1 MCYKFD
7 SMETI
12 FNANIIH
19 RTHRTKVHDD
29 GNPSFFVKFQRNDS
43 IRKSLIN
50 KVFWQKSFKICTLKN
65 PFLIIKDL
73 LILGLPTLRMYI
85 VTKKFYQNW
94 TLIPHE
100 KRLQYSGEVRTRK
113 TPASFEGEE
122 KGRFLT
128 G

>member
-1 MCYKFD
+1 MGK
-7 SMETI
+7 
-12 FNANIIH
+12 
-19 RTHRTKVHDD
+19 
-29 GNPSFFVKFQRNDS
+29 KFQS
-43 IRKSLIN
+43 MHIK
-50 KVFWQKSFKICTLKN
+50 KSFSHYKGSSDSEFANVICT
-65 PFLIIKDL
+65 
-73 LILGLPTLRMYI
+73 YV

-100 KRLQYSGEVRTRK
+100 KRLQNSGEVRTRK

>member
-1 MCYKFD
+1 MYK
-7 SMETI
+7 
-12 FNANIIH
+12 
-19 RTHRTKVHDD
+19 
-29 GNPSFFVKFQRNDS
+29 
-43 IRKSLIN
+43 
-50 KVFWQKSFKICTLKN
+50 
-65 PFLIIKDL
+65 
-73 LILGLPTLRMYI
+73 

>member
-1 MCYKFD
+1 MHIK
-7 SMETI
+7 
-12 FNANIIH
+12 
-19 RTHRTKVHDD
+19 
-29 GNPSFFVKFQRNDS
+29 
-43 IRKSLIN
+43 
-50 KVFWQKSFKICTLKN
+50 KSFSHYKGSSDTGSAYSLSVYKVI
-65 PFLIIKDL
+65 
-73 LILGLPTLRMYI
+73 
-85 VTKKFYQNW
+85 KKFYQNW

>member
-1 MCYKFD
+1 MPILFTELTELRY
-7 SMETI
+7 MTM
-12 FNANIIH
+12 A
-19 RTHRTKVHDD
+19 TLL
-29 GNPSFFVKFQRNDS
+29 FFVKFQRNDS

-73 LILGLPTLRMYI
+73 LILALPTLRMYI

>member
-1 MCYKFD
+1 MAK
-7 SMETI
+7 
-12 FNANIIH
+12 
-19 RTHRTKVHDD
+19 
-29 GNPSFFVKFQRNDS
+29 KFQNMH
-43 IRKSLIN
+43 IK
-50 KVFWQKSFKICTLKN
+50 KSFSHYKGSFDTGSAYSTYVGIYL
-65 PFLIIKDL
+65 
-73 LILGLPTLRMYI
+73 